1 MASAFA
7 LAMNRGKIIFNF
19 VDLKNLR
26 IFRRLFC
33 AEVERNDW
41 KWLRVRCAMNSG
53 NVIFTRGGVTVR
65 GICCDRLY
73 GRRVTGQRNLYDK
86 VLLQNTRDKIDKLH
100 KAVLVWN
107 VQNKNINP

>member
-1 MASAFA
+1 M
-7 LAMNRGKIIFNF
+7 
-19 VDLKNLR
+19 
-26 IFRRLFC
+26 
-33 AEVERNDW
+33 ERNDW
-41 KWLRVRCAMNSG
+41 KWLRVRYAMNRG
-53 NVIFTRGGVTVR
+53 TIIFTRGGVTVR

-73 GRRVTGQRNLYDK
+73 GRRATGQRNLSDK